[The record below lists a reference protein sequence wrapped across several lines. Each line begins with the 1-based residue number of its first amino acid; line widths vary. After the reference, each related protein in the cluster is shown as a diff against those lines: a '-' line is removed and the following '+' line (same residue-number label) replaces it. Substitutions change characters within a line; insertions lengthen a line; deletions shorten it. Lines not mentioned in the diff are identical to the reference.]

1 MRHLLRIS
9 FLFVLLCGNAKALE
23 FSVKDFSPYEILFIQ
38 DSYLSQQNDVTPQS
52 LCKNGIQEAC
62 DRANWHYAPLYYIWG
77 KDTEKLKIQQGQ
89 WGKRERE
96 LYTQYIKLCDNTD
109 IFGLDNFKN
118 PTKHPLKLLLKSSRQ
133 LFSSIKS
140 LVYYHSPLS
149 QAEQKR
155 KEHCTRL
162 SHSIYEVES
171 YNFRKKQYF
180 RLPSVDNALLAS
192 CLKYDNLISC
202 IQTNRPLGSLY
213 GAFLAKHDKNLA
225 DSTFANSKLDTSL
238 IFQAIF
244 SHSKLENAYRQILD
258 REWRYKRLCDTL
270 EKQTQISLI
279 HKLYPLSN
287 PITSP
292 YDLPFNCVT
301 YKDDGRIY
309 DEVLPYAAEFG
320 EFAKSNKWSEKQS
333 EEEALQVCQKMR
345 ESTQIKG
352 HFITLEALYDIE
364 KLNANFTQQKQETM
378 AIFSK
383 LCEKKDE
390 LHPSFAYPCQNL
402 ESVHYATLR
411 TYLSADGACQGGILL
426 RHKAEYDKEQKELE
440 ARRQQEC
447 QKRQCCCVP

>member
-1 MRHLLRIS
+1 MRYLLRIS
-9 FLFVLLCGNAKALE
+9 FLFVLLCGYAKTLE

-38 DSYLSQQNDVTPQS
+38 DSYLNVPNTTSQS
-52 LCKNGIQEAC
+52 LCNNGVKEAC

-77 KDTEKLKIQQGQ
+77 KDTEKLKIQQEQ
-89 WGKRERE
+89 WRNRARE
-96 LYTQYIKLCDNTD
+96 LYTQYTKLCDNTD
-109 IFGLDNFKN
+109 IFGLDHFKN
-118 PTKHPLKLLLKSSRQ
+118 PTKHPLKLLIKSSYQ
-133 LFSSIKS
+133 LFLSIKS

-171 YNFRKKQYF
+171 YNFRRKEYF
-180 RLPSVDNALLAS
+180 RPPSVDNALLAS

-202 IQTNRPLGSLY
+202 IQTNHPLGSLY

-225 DSTFANSKLDTSL
+225 DSTFANSTLDISL
-238 IFQAIF
+238 LFQAIF
-244 SHSKLENAYRQILD
+244 SKSKLENAYTQTLRRKWQY
-258 REWRYKRLCDTL
+258 RRLCDTL

-279 HKLYPLSN
+279 HKHSPLSQ

-292 YDLPFNCVT
+292 YNLPFLCIA
-301 YKDDGRIY
+301 YRDDGTIY
-309 DEVLPYAAEFG
+309 DRILP
-320 EFAKSNKWSEKQS
+320 FANDDKWSEEQAK
-333 EEEALQVCQKMR
+333 QVCQKMR

-390 LHPSFAYPCQNL
+390 LNSSFAYPCQNL
-402 ESVHYATLR
+402 ESVHYATPQMS
-411 TYLSADGACQGGILL
+411 LSAEGACQGGILL
-426 RHKAEYDKEQKELE
+426 RH
-440 ARRQQEC
+440 
-447 QKRQCCCVP
+447 

>member
-1 MRHLLRIS
+1 MRYLLRIS
-9 FLFVLLCGNAKALE
+9 FLFVLLCGYAKTLE

-38 DSYLSQQNDVTPQS
+38 DSYLNVPNTTSQS
-52 LCKNGIQEAC
+52 LCNNGVKEAC

-77 KDTEKLKIQQGQ
+77 KDTEKLKIQQEQ
-89 WGKRERE
+89 WRNRARE
-96 LYTQYIKLCDNTD
+96 LYTQYTKLCDNTD
-109 IFGLDNFKN
+109 IFGLDHFKN
-118 PTKHPLKLLLKSSRQ
+118 PTKHPLKLLIKSSYQ
-133 LFSSIKS
+133 LFLSIKS

-171 YNFRKKQYF
+171 YNFRRKEYF
-180 RLPSVDNALLAS
+180 RPPSVDNALLAS

-202 IQTNRPLGSLY
+202 IQTNHPLGSLY

-225 DSTFANSKLDTSL
+225 DSTFANSTLDISL
-238 IFQAIF
+238 LFQAIF
-244 SHSKLENAYRQILD
+244 SKSKLENAYTQTLRRKWQY
-258 REWRYKRLCDTL
+258 RRLCDTL

-279 HKLYPLSN
+279 HKHYPLSQ

-292 YDLPFNCVT
+292 YNLPFLCIA
-301 YKDDGRIY
+301 YRDDGTIY
-309 DEVLPYAAEFG
+309 DRILP
-320 EFAKSNKWSEKQS
+320 FANDDKWSEEQAK
-333 EEEALQVCQKMR
+333 QVCQKMR

-390 LHPSFAYPCQNL
+390 LNSSFAYPCQNL
-402 ESVHYATLR
+402 ESVHYATPQMS
-411 TYLSADGACQGGILL
+411 LSAEGACQGGILL
-426 RHKAEYDKEQKELE
+426 RH
-440 ARRQQEC
+440 
-447 QKRQCCCVP
+447 

>member
-1 MRHLLRIS
+1 MQYLLRIS
-9 FLFVLLCGNAKALE
+9 FLFVLLCGYAKTLE

-38 DSYLSQQNDVTPQS
+38 DSYLKTQDTTPQS

-77 KDTEKLKIQQGQ
+77 KDAEKLKIQQEQ
-89 WGKRERE
+89 WRNRARE
-96 LYTQYIKLCDNTD
+96 LYTQYTKLCDNTD
-109 IFGLDNFKN
+109 IFGLDHFKN
-118 PTKHPLKLLLKSSRQ
+118 PTKHPLKLLIKSSYQ
-133 LFSSIKS
+133 LFLSIKS

-149 QAEQKR
+149 QTEQKR

-180 RLPSVDNALLAS
+180 RPTSVDNALLAS

-202 IQTNRPLGSLY
+202 IQTNHPLGSLY
-213 GAFLAKHDKNLA
+213 GAFLTKHDKNLA
-225 DSTFANSKLDTSL
+225 DSTFANSTLDTSL

-244 SHSKLENAYRQILD
+244 SKSKLKNAHTQTLRRKWQYR
-258 REWRYKRLCDTL
+258 RLCDTL

-279 HKLYPLSN
+279 HKHYPLSQ

-292 YDLPFNCVT
+292 YNLPFLCIA
-301 YKDDGRIY
+301 YRDDGTIY
-309 DEVLPYAAEFG
+309 DRILP
-320 EFAKSNKWSEKQS
+320 FANDDKWSEEQAK
-333 EEEALQVCQKMR
+333 QVCQKMR

-390 LHPSFAYPCQNL
+390 LNSSFAYPCQNL
-402 ESVHYATLR
+402 ESVHYATPQMS
-411 TYLSADGACQGGILL
+411 LSAEGACQGGILL

-440 ARRQQEC
+440 AKRQQEC
-447 QKRQCCCVP
+447 QKRQCCCAD

>member
-1 MRHLLRIS
+1 MQYLLRIS
-9 FLFVLLCGNAKALE
+9 FLFVLLCGYAKTLE

-38 DSYLSQQNDVTPQS
+38 DSYLKTQDTTPQS

-77 KDTEKLKIQQGQ
+77 KDAEKLKIQQEQ
-89 WGKRERE
+89 WGNRARE
-96 LYTQYIKLCDNTD
+96 LYTQYTKLCDNTD
-109 IFGLDNFKN
+109 IFGLDHFKN
-118 PTKHPLKLLLKSSRQ
+118 PTKHPLKLLIKSSYQ
-133 LFSSIKS
+133 LFLSIKS

-149 QAEQKR
+149 QTEQKR

-180 RLPSVDNALLAS
+180 RPTSVDNALLAS

-202 IQTNRPLGSLY
+202 IQTNHPLGSLY

-225 DSTFANSKLDTSL
+225 DSTFANSTLDISL
-238 IFQAIF
+238 LFQAIF
-244 SHSKLENAYRQILD
+244 SKSKLKNAHTQTLRRKRQYR
-258 REWRYKRLCDTL
+258 RLCDTL

-279 HKLYPLSN
+279 HKHYPLSQ

-292 YDLPFNCVT
+292 YNLPFLCIA
-301 YKDDGRIY
+301 YRDDGTIY
-309 DEVLPYAAEFG
+309 DRILP
-320 EFAKSNKWSEKQS
+320 FANDDKWSEEQAK
-333 EEEALQVCQKMR
+333 QVCQKMR

-390 LHPSFAYPCQNL
+390 LNSSFAYPCQNL
-402 ESVHYATLR
+402 ESVHYATPQMN
-411 TYLSADGACQGGILL
+411 LSAEGACQGGILL

-440 ARRQQEC
+440 AKRQQEC
-447 QKRQCCCVP
+447 QKRQCCCAD

>member
-9 FLFVLLCGNAKALE
+9 FLFVLLCGYAKALE

-38 DSYLSQQNDVTPQS
+38 DSYLSQQNDITPQS

-77 KDTEKLKIQQGQ
+77 KDTEKLKIQQKQ

-96 LYTQYIKLCDNTD
+96 LYTQYAKLCDNTD
-109 IFGLDNFKN
+109 IFGLDHFKN
-118 PTKHPLKLLLKSSRQ
+118 PTKHPLTLLLKSSRQ

-149 QAEQKR
+149 QAEQST
-155 KEHCTRL
+155 KEQCVSL

-171 YNFRKKQYF
+171 YNFRRKEYF
-180 RLPSVDNALLAS
+180 RPTSVDNALLAS

-202 IQTNRPLGSLY
+202 IQTHHPLGSLY

-225 DSTFANSKLDTSL
+225 DSTFANSTLDTSL
-238 IFQAIF
+238 LFQAIF
-244 SHSKLENAYRQILD
+244 SQSKLDNAYRQIL
-258 REWRYKRLCDTL
+258 RRKGRYKRLCDTL

-279 HKLYPLSN
+279 HKLYPLSE

-292 YDLPFNCVT
+292 YNLPFLCIA
-301 YKDDGRIY
+301 YKDNGTIY
-309 DEVLPYAAEFG
+309 DRILP
-320 EFAKSNKWSEKQS
+320 FANDDKWSEEQAK
-333 EEEALQVCQKMR
+333 QVCQKMR

-378 AIFSK
+378 VIFSK
-383 LCEKKDE
+383 LCKKQDE
-390 LHPSFAYPCQNL
+390 LNPSFAYPCQNL

>member
-1 MRHLLRIS
+1 MRYLLRIS
-9 FLFVLLCGNAKALE
+9 FLFVLLCGYAKTLE

-38 DSYLSQQNDVTPQS
+38 DSYLNVPNTTSQS
-52 LCKNGIQEAC
+52 LCNNGVKEAC

-77 KDTEKLKIQQGQ
+77 KDTEKLKIQQEQ
-89 WGKRERE
+89 WGNRARE
-96 LYTQYIKLCDNTD
+96 LYTQYTKLCDNTD
-109 IFGLDNFKN
+109 IFGLDHFKN
-118 PTKHPLKLLLKSSRQ
+118 PTKHPLKLLIKSSYQ
-133 LFSSIKS
+133 LFLSIKS

-180 RLPSVDNALLAS
+180 RPPSVDNALLAS

-202 IQTNRPLGSLY
+202 IQTNHPLGSLY

-225 DSTFANSKLDTSL
+225 DSTFANSTLDISL
-238 IFQAIF
+238 LFQAIF
-244 SHSKLENAYRQILD
+244 SKSKLKNAYTQTLRRKWQY
-258 REWRYKRLCDTL
+258 RRLCDTL

-279 HKLYPLSN
+279 HKHYPLSQ

-292 YDLPFNCVT
+292 YNLPFLCIA
-301 YKDDGRIY
+301 YRDDGTIY
-309 DEVLPYAAEFG
+309 DRILP
-320 EFAKSNKWSEKQS
+320 FANDDKWSEEQAK
-333 EEEALQVCQKMR
+333 QVCQKMR

-390 LHPSFAYPCQNL
+390 LNSSFFYPCQNL
-402 ESVHYATLR
+402 ESVHYATPQMN
-411 TYLSADGACQGGILL
+411 LSAEEACQGGILL

-440 ARRQQEC
+440 AKRQQEC
-447 QKRQCCCVP
+447 QKRQCCCAD